1 MSSEANGEVPN
12 AEIAAL
18 KLSESPQPSNDA
30 VNNESDSPASF
41 EECFK
46 AFSKFGDTK
55 SDGKLITLSQSDKW
69 MKQAKVID
77 GKKITTTDTGIY
89 FKKLKSLK
97 VGVVDYQ
104 KFLQELAASKK
115 LEVEE
120 LKKKLSSCGP
130 PGFTSVRVGNH
141 VLAAHKSTKIRILTY
156 NNFIV
161 AENRKL
167 WHRNDDFL

>member
-1 MSSEANGEVPN
+1 MSSEANGEIPN
-12 AEIAAL
+12 AEVAAL
-18 KLSESPQPSNDA
+18 KLSDSPQPNGGGDA
-30 VNNESDSPASF
+30 TNNESDSPPSF

-77 GKKITTTDTGIY
+77 GKKITTTDSGIY

-104 KFLQELAASKK
+104 KFLQDLAASKK
-115 LEVEE
+115 LEVEDV
-120 LKKKLSSCGP
+120 KKKLSTCGP
-130 PGFTSVRVGNH
+130 PGFTSVRVS
-141 VLAAHKSTKIRILTY
+141 VTRQ
-156 NNFIV
+156 NFLKKDVFITC
-161 AENRKL
+161 
-167 WHRNDDFL
+167 RNGRLMSQMSA